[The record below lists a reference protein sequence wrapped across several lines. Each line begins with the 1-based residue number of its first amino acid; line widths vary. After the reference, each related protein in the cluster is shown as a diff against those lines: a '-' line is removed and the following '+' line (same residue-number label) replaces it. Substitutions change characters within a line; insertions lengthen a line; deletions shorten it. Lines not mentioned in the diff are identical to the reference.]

1 MRRAT
6 TCLLVVAAFHIA
18 AVAQAP
24 VARGLSAAWSLDGRW
39 SGVVGD
45 EESGAIY
52 TLRLTASRRFTQ
64 CISRHHEVIGRSKV
78 ICSEHIE

>member
-52 TLRLTASRRFTQ
+52 TLRLTASRRLTSPGRYDAN
-64 CISRHHEVIGRSKV
+64 SRSPLLMG
-78 ICSEHIE
+78 